1 MLKASGTLPEQSFR
15 ILPAKSAADLAAAAA
30 LFRVYAASLP
40 IDLAYQDFEAEL
52 AALPGKYA
60 PPSGALLLAR
70 GAGGD
75 ALGCVALRPLGELGF
90 CEMKRLYVRPEARGL
105 GLGKALV
112 EVILYEAGRLGYAE
126 MRLDTL
132 PSMQDALALYA
143 GVGFERINAYYDTP
157 VPDTVFLA
165 KRLHP

>member
-1 MLKASGTLPEQSFR
+1 LKVSGALPEQSFR
-15 ILPAKSAADLAAAAA
+15 ILPAGSAADIDDAAAQ
-30 LFRVYAASLP
+30 FRAYAASLS
-40 IDLAYQDFEAEL
+40 IDLTYQDFEAEL

-90 CEMKRLYVRPEARGL
+90 CEMKRLYVDPSARGL

-112 EVILYEAGRLGYAE
+112 EVILHEAGRLGYAE

-132 PSMQDALALYA
+132 PSMKAALALY
-143 GVGFERINAYYDTP
+143 GSFGFERIGPYYDTP
-157 VPDTVFLA
+157 VPGTVFLA

>member
-1 MLKASGTLPEQSFR
+1 MTKRQFH
-15 ILPAKSAADLAAAAA
+15 ILPATSSSDLAAAAV
-30 LFRVYAASLP
+30 LFRAYAASLA

-70 GAGGD
+70 GSQSE
-75 ALGCVALRPLGELGF
+75 ALGCVALRPLGENGI
-90 CEMKRLYVRPEARGL
+90 CEMKRLYVDQPARGL

-112 EVILYEAGRLGYAE
+112 EAILNEAIRLGYAE

-132 PSMQDALALYA
+132 PSMQAALALYA
-143 GVGFERINAYYDTP
+143 SFGFERINAYYHTP
-157 VPDTVFLA
+157 VADTVFMA